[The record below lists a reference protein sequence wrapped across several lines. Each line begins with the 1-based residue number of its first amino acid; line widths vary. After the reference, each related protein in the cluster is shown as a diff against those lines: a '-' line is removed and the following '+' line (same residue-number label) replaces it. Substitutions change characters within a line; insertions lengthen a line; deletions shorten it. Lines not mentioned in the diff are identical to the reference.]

1 MTNLKDILST
11 IAAVVVFLVGT
22 YTQYVDSLPAGAS
35 FNWKAYLM
43 FLAIALGLYLQ
54 GKSANGKTK
63 TAAQVEAQKDPGTPT
78 VKAAFPTAIKV
89 LVVIL
94 LLPVLIGVSGCA
106 GTTGDAIFSSACTI
120 ANQICMVQSKLC
132 AIVPYG
138 GLSMKATDPGKRAA
152 DSLGVIAQQKYWM
165 DSLNVLS
172 KQLQSVTK

>member
-1 MTNLKDILST
+1 MI
-11 IAAVVVFLVGT
+11 VFLVGT
-22 YTQYVDSLPAGAS
+22 YSQYVDSLPAGAS

-54 GKSANGKTK
+54 GKNSNGTTK
-63 TAAQVEAQKDPGTPT
+63 TAAQVVAQADPGKPEI
-78 VKAAFPTAIKV
+78 KASFPVAKV
-89 LVVIL
+89 LIVIL
-94 LLPVLIGVSGCA
+94 LLPVLIGVTGCA

-138 GLSMKATDPGKRAA
+138 GLSMRSVDPGKRAA